1 MNTVRSILARA
12 VVCFLFCALAA
23 QSGLAQ
29 QLDLP
34 SVIQGI
40 DASVKARIDHVAA
53 YNVTEHYAVFRASD
67 AEPSAEITVKTAY
80 QKDHGKNFTILSESG
95 STIMRHELHNILDD
109 EKHMSQ
115 PGVRDTVLINSAN
128 YTMAFKIDTPQQV
141 DGRDCLVLQLT
152 PKRNDPSL
160 FRGTL
165 WVDARDYSIVQLE
178 GVASKSRSFL
188 MSPSQVSRQYSIV
201 NGYPMATHAK
211 GTSSV
216 AMLGQITI
224 KIDYTG
230 YQMDFVPS
238 N

>member
-1 MNTVRSILARA
+1 MNTVRSALTPRIVR
-12 VVCFLFCALAA
+12 FLFCALATQSVIA
-23 QSGLAQ
+23 QP
-29 QLDLP
+29 LDLP
-34 SVIQGI
+34 STIQHI

-53 YNVTEHYAVFRASD
+53 YNVTEHYAVFRGND
-67 AEPSAEITVKTAY
+67 TEPSAEITVRTAY
-80 QKDHGKNFTILSESG
+80 LKDQGKNYTILSESG
-95 STIMRHELHNILDD
+95 SGIMRHELHNILED

-128 YTMAFKIDTPQQV
+128 YSMAFKADAPQQV

-152 PKRNDPSL
+152 PKRSDPSL

-165 WVDARDYSIVQLE
+165 WVDAKDFSIVQLE
-178 GVASKSRSFL
+178 GVASKSHSFL
-188 MSPSQVSRQYSIV
+188 LSPSQVSRQYAMM
-201 NGYPMATHAK
+201 NGYPMATHAR

-230 YQMDFVPS
+230 YQIDLVPS